1 MERASGSR
9 GVSDGRCMRR
19 RLCCATEP
27 PLLVRIGAPRKPAG
41 CRFVQPAVELV
52 ACGFSKRAVAGLL
65 PPKGLGGLIQAHLHA
80 SGSPS
85 RTTTVLAHAPQEHK
99 QAWMKA
105 PTHVGAATSTSEERG
120 LPRCTTQTP
129 STKTRDTKAKK
140 AWGSAPPAKLGRR
153 TSDSE
158 GRGGLPRVPEAPHP
172 LHNTRLLVQRLLT
185 K

>member
-1 MERASGSR
+1 MKSSSPRSSTTSPPWTPEPGLEVASG
-9 GVSDGRCMRR
+9 MRR
-19 RLCCATEP
+19 SPPQARHLPCLGRDMLDFEVFALADEQWRSCC
-27 PLLVRIGAPRKPAG
+27 
-41 CRFVQPAVELV
+41 
-52 ACGFSKRAVAGLL
+52 
-65 PPKGLGGLIQAHLHA
+65 PPKGLGGLIQAHLYA
-80 SGSPS
+80 PDSPS
-85 RTTTVLAHAPQEHK
+85 RTTFVLARAPQEHK
-99 QAWMKA
+99 RAWMKA